1 MLKPISIKIMLLSIV
16 TALTLINCNKRTSPI
31 IIGHRGA
38 MGHVTEN
45 TLESVQKAMDLDV
58 DGIEIDIFKC
68 KSGELVV
75 FHDERLERLT
85 NSSGFIES
93 LELDSIKKIIV
104 LDKYRIPTL
113 EEVLQLIDGQVKLN
127 IELKGYGTASPT
139 NHLINQYNNKGGWT
153 EDKFIISSF
162 KWDELE
168 KIRELNMTIPI
179 AVLVNSNVNPIDA
192 LPFAKKIKAIAINPY
207 FKDLNQKN
215 IEKIQSTGLKVFPY
229 TINELDDIER
239 MIKLGVD
246 AIITDYP
253 ERINK

>member
-1 MLKPISIKIMLLSIV
+1 MLK
-16 TALTLINCNKRTSPI
+16 
-31 IIGHRGA
+31 
-38 MGHVTEN
+38 
-45 TLESVQKAMDLDV
+45 D
-58 DGIEIDIFKC
+58 
-68 KSGELVV
+68 
-75 FHDERLERLT
+75 
-85 NSSGFIES
+85 
-93 LELDSIKKIIV
+93 
-104 LDKYRIPTL
+104 
-113 EEVLQLIDGQVKLN
+113 
-127 IELKGYGTASPT
+127 
-139 NHLINQYNNKGGWT
+139 NH
-153 EDKFIISSF
+153 SSF

-179 AVLVNSNVNPIDA
+179 AVLVNSNINPIDA

-253 ERINK
+253 ERVNKWKGLF

>member
-1 MLKPISIKIMLLSIV
+1 MFRLIISF
-16 TALTLINCNKRTSPI
+16 LTLITVLSCNKFDKVM

-38 MGHVTEN
+38 MGHITEN
-45 TLESVQKAMDLDV
+45 TIPSINKAMELGV
-58 DGIEIDIFKC
+58 DGIEIDVFKC

-93 LELDSIKKIIV
+93 LELDSIKNIIV

-113 EEVLQLIDGQVKLN
+113 EEVLKLIDGQVKLN

-192 LPFAKKIKAIAINPY
+192 LPFAKKINAIAINPY

-253 ERINK
+253 ERVNK

>member
-1 MLKPISIKIMLLSIV
+1 MFRIIISF
-16 TALTLINCNKRTSPI
+16 LTLISVLSCNKFDKVM

-38 MGHVTEN
+38 MGHIAEN
-45 TLESVQKAMDLDV
+45 TIPSIEKAMKLGV
-58 DGIEIDIFKC
+58 DGIEIDVFKC
-68 KSGELVV
+68 KTGELVV
-75 FHDERLERLT
+75 FHDQKLDRLT
-85 NSSGFIES
+85 NSTGFIES
-93 LELDSIKKIIV
+93 LELDSIKNIIV
-104 LDKYRIPTL
+104 LDKYKIPTL
-113 EEVLQLIDGQVKLN
+113 EEVLELIDGQVKLN

-139 NHLINQYNNKGGWT
+139 NNLINQYINNGKWK

-162 KWDELE
+162 KWGELE

-207 FKDLNQKN
+207 FKDLNQEN
-215 IEKIQSTGLKVFPY
+215 IQEIQSNGFKVFPY

-253 ERINK
+253 ERVNK

>member
-1 MLKPISIKIMLLSIV
+1 MFRLLISF
-16 TALTLINCNKRTSPI
+16 LTLITVLSCNKFDKVM

-38 MGHVTEN
+38 MGHIAEN
-45 TLESVQKAMDLDV
+45 TIPSINKAMELGV
-58 DGIEIDIFKC
+58 DGIEIDVFKC

-93 LELDSIKKIIV
+93 LELDSIKNIIV

-162 KWDELE
+162 K
-168 KIRELNMTIPI
+168 LNI
-179 AVLVNSNVNPIDA
+179 
-192 LPFAKKIKAIAINPY
+192 
-207 FKDLNQKN
+207 
-215 IEKIQSTGLKVFPY
+215 
-229 TINELDDIER
+229 
-239 MIKLGVD
+239 
-246 AIITDYP
+246 
-253 ERINK
+253 